1 MTSQFGVVLR
11 SERGDDVAHDLQG
24 VGVVGGEVIGDA
36 GDAGVQGTAAELFGG
51 DLLAGGGLDQGRA
64 AEEDRALVGDDDR
77 LIGHGRNVG
86 AAGGT
91 GAEDGGQLRDPSGR
105 ERGLVVEDAA
115 EVLTVGEHIVLV
127 GQVRAAGVDE
137 IDAREVVLLRDLLRP
152 EVLLHGHGIVGAALD
167 GGVVG
172 HDDAFAAGDSADA
185 GDDPGSRA
193 GIVVHAVRG
202 QRGEF
207 EERSAR
213 IEEVLDALARQQLA
227 PVDMTLPG
235 LLGPASGGGPNALP
249 EFGDEFGVGLGVDL
263 PRRRTDRSSHCSHS
277 ILISVNFP

>member
-1 MTSQFGVVLR
+1 
-11 SERGDDVAHDLQG
+11 
-24 VGVVGGEVIGDA
+24 
-36 GDAGVQGTAAELFGG
+36 
-51 DLLAGGGLDQGRA
+51 
-64 AEEDRALVGDDDR
+64 
-77 LIGHGRNVG
+77 
-86 AAGGT
+86 
-91 GAEDGGQLRDPSGR
+91 
-105 ERGLVVEDAA
+105 
-115 EVLTVGEHIVLV
+115 
-127 GQVRAAGVDE
+127 
-137 IDAREVVLLRDLLRP
+137 P

-235 LLGPASGGGPNALP
+235 LLGPAWAVARMRS
-249 EFGDEFGVGLGVDL
+249 
-263 PRRRTDRSSHCSHS
+263 RSSAMSSAWASALTCPVAGLTAVPTALIPSS
-277 ILISVNFP
+277 FQLILLN